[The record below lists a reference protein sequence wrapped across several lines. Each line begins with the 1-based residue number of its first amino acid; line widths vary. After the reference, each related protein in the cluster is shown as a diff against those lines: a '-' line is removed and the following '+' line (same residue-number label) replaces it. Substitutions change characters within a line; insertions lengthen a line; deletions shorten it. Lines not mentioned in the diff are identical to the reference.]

1 MAISNEELRLILT
14 ARDRMSGVISGSTR
28 KLSAFQKMAGL
39 AKGALGL
46 MGKAA
51 TIAGGL
57 IVGALGLQALRGVFR
72 AGSALVQQAWDSAA
86 AWERQEIALTALV
99 SREVQAEAAIQK
111 VISTQQVALQLTDKE
126 AVARERTIKRLD
138 DVNARIAI
146 ATQRMEEYSGK
157 KKQSEATWMSMNEAM
172 RKNLRTRDELIATL
186 AMLEEK
192 EGRIVTLTKT
202 GTEYTLTQAEAYG
215 RAAGRVAELQSW
227 LEKLDLNS
235 PFEAGSIQQTFR
247 QALMFGFT
255 TEEAQRL
262 TVAMGDYTAATG
274 ASGVMMQRIAYNLG
288 QIKSIG
294 HVTGR
299 EIRDLANA
307 GFPIVDVLANAMGVT
322 KERLME
328 MVSEGLVPADVA
340 VEAIV
345 TTIERDFG
353 GAMAKMAKHWTAF
366 FAVIKKI
373 KSIGLRKL
381 FTPIAEAFGPT
392 FTRVLD
398 KLTSPEFQSRLEE
411 IGFILG
417 DKIGKWLEEAPAN
430 WEAFRKSAGEAIW
443 DFFTNLKRLPE
454 PLRTIGRLMGALVK
468 GDITFKMFAELGLP
482 KVKEQWDEFIQDSKD
497 RWDEWVQDAKAG
509 WGEVTATFE
518 EEGFVRAFNVALD
531 KMWGLLPKGLRD
543 AIQSFDALWKSEWN
557 KLWLGTTAIS
567 FEGGRM
573 TGMVTRPGLR
583 AKILKWGQDMATTLK
598 EGFVGVVKDLELWIW
613 SEDVQRNV
621 TEKGY
626 QMGAALARGLAN
638 LFGKGPVTE
647 QEPLKSEF
655 ERSIEAIIE
664 GFFDVGYKAA
674 SEFVRGFAEYL
685 RPEPWDPSTAY
696 GEWMAGQARR
706 RRQGLPG
713 ENMPSGVSGELLE
726 RRRLERSGVIL
737 NFHQGAII
745 VNTQEAAVEA
755 IAPYIT
761 TGIVAALR
769 AAGIN

>member
-14 ARDRMSGVISGSTR
+14 ARDRMSSVIGGSTR
-28 KLSAFQKMAGL
+28 SLSAFRKMTGL
-39 AKGALGL
+39 VGGALGL
-46 MGKAA
+46 MGKVAG
-51 TIAGGL
+51 IAGGL
-57 IVGALGLQALRGVFR
+57 IVGALGLQALRGVLR

-111 VISTQQVALQLTDKE
+111 VISTRQIALELTDKE
-126 AVARERTIKRLD
+126 NLARERAIKRLD

-146 ATQRMEEYSGK
+146 GTQRMEEYSQK

-172 RKNLRTRDELIATL
+172 RKNLRTRDELIVQL
-186 AMLEEK
+186 AILEEK
-192 EGRIVTLTKT
+192 EGRIITLTKT
-202 GTEYTLTQAEAYG
+202 GTEYTLTQAEAYE
-215 RAAGRVAELQSW
+215 RAAGRVEELQSW

-288 QIKSIG
+288 QIQSIG

-322 KERLME
+322 KERLMD

-340 VEAIV
+340 IEAIV
-345 TTIERDFG
+345 STIERDFG

-366 FAVIKKI
+366 FTVIGKI
-373 KSIGLRKL
+373 KQIGLRKL

-398 KLTSPEFQSRLEE
+398 KLTSPELQSRLEE
-411 IGFILG
+411 IGFTLG
-417 DKIGKWLEEAPAN
+417 DKIGKWLEEAPGQ

-443 DFFTNLKRLPE
+443 DFFTNLKMLPE
-454 PLRTIGRLMGALVK
+454 PLRNISKLIAGWIK
-468 GDITFKMFAELGLP
+468 GDYSFKVMVEELP
-482 KVKEQWDEFIQDSKD
+482 AIKTQWDEFIQDSKD
-497 RWDEWVQDAKAG
+497 RWDEFVQDAKDA
-509 WGEVTATFE
+509 WQRVKDTFE
-518 EEGFVRAFNVALD
+518 EEGFVKAFNVALD
-531 KMWGLLPKGLRD
+531 EMWDLLPKGLRE
-543 AIQSFDALWKSEWN
+543 AIQKFDVLWQSEWN

-573 TGMVTRPGLR
+573 TGMVTRPGL
-583 AKILKWGQDMATTLK
+583 KSKMLKWGEDMASTLK
-598 EGFVGVVKDLELWIW
+598 EGFVGVVKDIELWIW
-613 SEDVQRNV
+613 SEEVRRNV

-626 QMGAALARGLAN
+626 QMGAALARGLAD

-685 RPEPWDPSTAY
+685 RPEPWAPTTQY
-696 GEWMAGQARR
+696 GEWMVEQAKR

-713 ENMPSGVSGELLE
+713 ETMPPGVSRELLE
-726 RRRLERSGVIL
+726 QRRLESSGVTL

-745 VNTQEAAVEA
+745 VNTQEAVAEA
-755 IAPYIT
+755 IAPYISQ
-761 TGIVAALR
+761 GIVVALR